1 MLYESAEFECLG
13 SACGSDMPTI
23 EKSVQTS
30 PNPNP
35 VRILDWVVAV
45 ALGIYTELLTEIL
58 RQFGLEMR
66 GPMVHWDV
74 AAVFGVALLTGM
86 IIVPVYLLSKTS
98 EKLIDRRAERVIFI
112 IALLVTAF
120 FMPSLSWFAKLASHP

>member
-1 MLYESAEFECLG
+1 VHLNKGKHSSIHAD
-13 SACGSDMPTI
+13 GSDMPTI

-35 VRILDWVVAV
+35 VRILDWVAAV
-45 ALGIYTELLTEIL
+45 ALGIYVEILTEIL

-66 GPMVHWDV
+66 GPVVHWDV
-74 AAVFGVALLTGM
+74 AADFWVALLTGM
-86 IIVPVYLLSKTS
+86 IIVPVYLLSKAS
-98 EKLIDRRAERVIFI
+98 EKLTDRRAERVIFI

-120 FMPSLSWFAKLASHP
+120 SMPSLSWFAKLASHP